1 MDDKDDALDINQN
14 EDLFKEI
21 TVEEDEYTPIS
32 EPFDPTLID
41 IDTRQPTISN
51 IVDQIRND
59 EIDLSPA
66 FQRSANLWDRGKQ
79 SRLIESI
86 LLRIPLPAFY
96 FDVESKRDKN
106 GIPAP
111 KLHVIDGLQ
120 RLCSIKNFMTPD
132 NTQEP
137 LILENLE
144 FLKNLNN
151 RAYDELPRP
160 YQRIISETQLIAYQ
174 IKPGTPENVKFNI
187 FKRVNTGGRP
197 LTQQEIRHA
206 LNQGIPS
213 NFLKELAESIQFQ
226 TATRKKID
234 SRRMLDREF
243 VNRFLAFYL
252 LDFSEYQDLD
262 TFLNKAL
269 KSLNELSDNKRDD
282 IKSIFFNT
290 LDTIYKIFGKYAF
303 CKLDAYPKLKPIN
316 KVLFETLTVSVA
328 KLLSEERE
336 TLQKKDCLKE
346 YIKLFTEKNLT
357 DLVSS
362 STSDKNRVKQRYF
375 VIQKF
380 LQEVIYA

>member
-1 MDDKDDALDINQN
+1 
-14 EDLFKEI
+14 
-21 TVEEDEYTPIS
+21 
-32 EPFDPTLID
+32 
-41 IDTRQPTISN
+41 
-51 IVDQIRND
+51 
-59 EIDLSPA
+59 
-66 FQRSANLWDRGKQ
+66 
-79 SRLIESI
+79 
-86 LLRIPLPAFY
+86 
-96 FDVESKRDKN
+96 
-106 GIPAP
+106 
-111 KLHVIDGLQ
+111 
-120 RLCSIKNFMTPD
+120 MTPD

-187 FKRVNTGGRP
+187 FKRVNTGGLP

-290 LDTIYKIFGKYAF
+290 
-303 CKLDAYPKLKPIN
+303 
-316 KVLFETLTVSVA
+316 
-328 KLLSEERE
+328 
-336 TLQKKDCLKE
+336 
-346 YIKLFTEKNLT
+346 
-357 DLVSS
+357 
-362 STSDKNRVKQRYF
+362 
-375 VIQKF
+375 
-380 LQEVIYA
+380 